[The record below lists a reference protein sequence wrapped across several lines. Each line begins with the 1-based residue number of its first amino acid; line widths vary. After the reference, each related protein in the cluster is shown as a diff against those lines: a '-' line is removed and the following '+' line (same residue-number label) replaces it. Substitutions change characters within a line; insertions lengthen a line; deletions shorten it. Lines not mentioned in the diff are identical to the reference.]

1 VLLWKSGLTHGLKHL
16 ETGGC
21 DMNLINPN
29 TQLLREFDVNE
40 IREDFPILSREVYG
54 KPLVYLD
61 NAASA
66 QKPKVVIDAISR
78 CYENEYA
85 NVHRGLHYLSNEAT
99 QKFEDAREKTRVFLN
114 APSSDEII
122 FTSGATDAINL
133 VADSIGANI
142 EEGDEI
148 ILSILEHHSN
158 IVPWHYLRERKGAVL
173 KWIPVSDE
181 GDLDIDAYEKLF
193 SARTKFVAVTR
204 MSNAIGS
211 IAPTKEMVRIAHAH
225 DVKILI
231 DGSQGVVHLP
241 TDVQD
246 LDCDFFAMTGHK
258 LYGPTGFGVLFGKR
272 DLLAKMRPYR
282 GGGEMIHEVK
292 MDEVTYGEPPHRFEA
307 GTPPIV
313 EAIGFG
319 AAIDYV
325 TSFGMEAISEHEAT
339 LLKYAT
345 ERLSEINSLTIVG
358 TTAQKGAIV
367 SFIVDGAHPHD
378 VSTVID
384 RAGVAVRAG
393 HHCAQPAMD
402 RFGVTGTCRASFAM
416 YNTKAEVDALA
427 DAIAGAI
434 KFFS

>member
-1 VLLWKSGLTHGLKHL
+1 
-16 ETGGC
+16 
-21 DMNLINPN
+21 MNMINPDVG
-29 TQLLREFDVNE
+29 LSRKFDVAE
-40 IREDFPILSREVYG
+40 IRADFPILSREVYG

-66 QKPKVVIDAISR
+66 QKPNFVINAVR
-78 CYENEYA
+78 NCYENEYA
-85 NVHRGLHYLSNEAT
+85 NVHRGLHYLSNETT
-99 QKFEDAREKTRVFLN
+99 QKFEDAREKTRAFLN
-114 APSSDEII
+114 ASSSDEII
-122 FTSGATDAINL
+122 FTSGATDALNL
-133 VADSIGANI
+133 VADSLGAEIN
-142 EEGDEI
+142 EGDEI
-148 ILSILEHHSN
+148 ILSMLEHHSN

-173 KWIPVSDE
+173 KWIPVSDA

-193 SARTKFVAVTR
+193 TARTKLVAVTR

-225 DVKILI
+225 GVKILV

-246 LDCDFFAMTGHK
+246 LDCDFFALTGHK
-258 LYGPTGFGVLFGKR
+258 LYAPSGIGVLYGKR
-272 DLLAKMRPYR
+272 DLLANMRPYR
-282 GGGEMIHEVK
+282 GGGEMIREVTT
-292 MDEVTYGEPPHRFEA
+292 ETVTYGEPPHRFEA

-313 EAIGFG
+313 QAIGLG

-325 TSFGMEAISEHEAT
+325 SSFGMDVIYEHEKD
-339 LLKYAT
+339 LLSYAT
-345 ERLSEINSLTIVG
+345 ERLSEIKSLTIVG
-358 TTAQKGAIV
+358 TTPEKGAIV

-384 RAGVAVRAG
+384 RAGVAIRAG

-416 YNTKAEVDALA
+416 YNTKEEVDALA

-434 KFFS
+434 RFFS

>member
-1 VLLWKSGLTHGLKHL
+1 MNVIN
-16 ETGGC
+16 TGQR
-21 DMNLINPN
+21 LI
-29 TQLLREFDVNE
+29 RDFDVDA
-40 IREDFPILSREVYG
+40 IRRDFPILSRDVYG

-66 QKPKVVIDAISR
+66 QKPTAVIDAVR
-78 CYENEYA
+78 GAYENEYS
-85 NVHRGLHYLSNEAT
+85 NVHRGLHYLSNETT
-99 QKFEDAREKTRVFLN
+99 QKFEDARETVRSFLN

-133 VADSIGANI
+133 VADSIGAEI

-148 ILSILEHHSN
+148 ILSVLEHHSN
-158 IVPWHYLRERKGAVL
+158 IVPWHFLRERKGAVL

-181 GDLDIDAYEKLF
+181 GDLDIDEYEKLF
-193 SARTKFVAVTR
+193 TSRTKFVAITR

-211 IAPTKEMVRIAHAH
+211 ITPTKEMIRIAHDH
-225 DVKILI
+225 DVPVLV
-231 DGSQGVVHLP
+231 DASQGVVHMA

-246 LDCDFFAMTGHK
+246 LDCEFLVITGHK
-258 LYGPTGFGVLFGKR
+258 LYGPTGIGALYGKR
-272 DLLAKMRPYR
+272 DLLEKMRPYR
-282 GGGEMIHEVK
+282 GGGEMIREVK
-292 MDEVTYGEPPHRFEA
+292 MDEITYGDPPHRFEA

-313 EAIGFG
+313 QAIGLG

-325 TSFGMEAISEHEAT
+325 TSFGMDAISAHEKT
-339 LLKYAT
+339 LLAYAT
-345 ERLSEINSLTIVG
+345 ERMSEINSLQIIG
-358 TTAQKGAIV
+358 TTPNKGAIL
-367 SFIVDGAHPHD
+367 SFIVEGAHPHD

-416 YNTKAEVDALA
+416 YNTKQEVDALV
-427 DAIAGAI
+427 DSIAGAI

>member
-1 VLLWKSGLTHGLKHL
+1 MNVVSSNTHLT
-16 ETGGC
+16 
-21 DMNLINPN
+21 
-29 TQLLREFDVNE
+29 REYDVE
-40 IREDFPILSREVYG
+40 AIRQDFPILAREVYG

-66 QKPKVVIDAISR
+66 QKPKSVIDAVR
-78 CYENEYA
+78 NCYENEYA

-99 QKFEDAREKTRVFLN
+99 QKFEDAREKTRAFLN

-133 VADSIGANI
+133 VADSLGAEI

-148 ILSILEHHSN
+148 ILSMLEHHSN
-158 IVPWHYLRERKGAVL
+158 IVPWHFLRERKGAVL

-181 GDLDIDAYEKLF
+181 GDLDIDAYRKLF
-193 SARTKFVAVTR
+193 TPRTKLVTVTR

-211 IAPTKEMVRIAHAH
+211 IAPTKEMVRIAHEHGAK
-225 DVKILI
+225 VLV

-241 TDVQD
+241 TDVQE
-246 LDCDFFAMTGHK
+246 LNCDFFAMTGHK
-258 LYGPTGFGVLFGKR
+258 LYAPSGIGVLFGKR
-272 DLLAKMRPYR
+272 DLLADMRPYR
-282 GGGEMIHEVK
+282 GGGEMIREVK

-313 EAIGFG
+313 QAIGLG
-319 AAIDYV
+319 AAMDYV
-325 TSFGMEAISEHEAT
+325 NSFGMDAIFAHEKM
-339 LLKYAT
+339 LLSYAT
-345 ERLSEINSLTIVG
+345 ERLSEINSLTIIG
-358 TTAQKGAIV
+358 TTQQKGAIV
-367 SFIVDGAHPHD
+367 SFIVEGAHPHD

-416 YNTKAEVDALA
+416 YNTKADVDALA
-427 DAIAGAI
+427 DAISGAI

>member
-1 VLLWKSGLTHGLKHL
+1 
-16 ETGGC
+16 
-21 DMNLINPN
+21 MNVINPN
-29 TQLLREFDVNE
+29 TPLIRDFDVDMV
-40 IREDFPILSREVYG
+40 RRDFPILSREVYG

-66 QKPKVVIDAISR
+66 QKPKAVIDAVR
-78 CYENEYA
+78 NCYEDEYA
-85 NVHRGLHYLSNEAT
+85 NVHRGLHYLSNETT
-99 QKFEDAREKTRVFLN
+99 QKFEDAREKTRNFLN
-114 APSSDEII
+114 APSTDEII
-122 FTSGATDAINL
+122 FTSGATDALNL
-133 VADSIGANI
+133 VADSLGADI

-148 ILSILEHHSN
+148 ILSVLEHHSN
-158 IVPWHYLRERKGAVL
+158 IVPWHFLRERKGAVL
-173 KWIPVSDE
+173 KWIPVSDA
-181 GDLDIDAYEKLF
+181 GDLDVEAYEKLF
-193 SARTKFVAVTR
+193 SPRTKLVAVTR

-211 IAPTKEMVRIAHAH
+211 IPPTKEMVRIAHAH
-225 DVKILI
+225 GVKVVV

-258 LYGPTGFGVLFGKR
+258 LYAPSGIGVLYGKR
-272 DLLAKMRPYR
+272 ELLAKMRPYR
-282 GGGEMIHEVK
+282 GGGEMIREVK
-292 MDEVTYGEPPHRFEA
+292 MDDITYGEPPHRFEA

-313 EAIGFG
+313 QAIGLG

-325 TSFGMEAISEHEAT
+325 SSFGVDAIYAHESE
-339 LLKYAT
+339 LLSYAA
-345 ERLSEINSLTIVG
+345 ERLSEINTLTIVG
-358 TTAQKGAIV
+358 TTPNKGAII
-367 SFIVDGAHPHD
+367 SFNVEGAHPHD

-416 YNTKAEVDALA
+416 YNTKSEVDALA

-434 KFFS
+434 RFFS

>member
-1 VLLWKSGLTHGLKHL
+1 
-16 ETGGC
+16 
-21 DMNLINPN
+21 MNMINPDVG
-29 TQLLREFDVNE
+29 LARKFDVAE
-40 IREDFPILSREVYG
+40 IRADFPILSREVYG

-66 QKPKVVIDAISR
+66 QKPNFVIDAVR
-78 CYENEYA
+78 NCYENEYA
-85 NVHRGLHYLSNEAT
+85 NVHRGLHYLSNETT
-99 QKFEDAREKTRVFLN
+99 QKFEDAREKTRAFLN
-114 APSSDEII
+114 ASSSDEIV
-122 FTSGATDAINL
+122 FTSGATDALNL
-133 VADSIGANI
+133 VADSLGAEIN
-142 EEGDEI
+142 EGDEI
-148 ILSILEHHSN
+148 ILSMLEHHSN

-173 KWIPVSDE
+173 KWIPVSDA

-193 SARTKFVAVTR
+193 TAKTRLVAVTR

-225 DVKILI
+225 GVKILV

-246 LDCDFFAMTGHK
+246 LDCDFFALTGHK
-258 LYGPTGFGVLFGKR
+258 LYAPSGIGVLYGKR
-272 DLLAKMRPYR
+272 DLLANMRPYR
-282 GGGEMIHEVK
+282 GGGEMIREVTT
-292 MDEVTYGEPPHRFEA
+292 ETVTYGEPPHRFEA

-313 EAIGFG
+313 QAIGLG

-325 TSFGMEAISEHEAT
+325 SSFGMDVIYEHEKE
-339 LLKYAT
+339 LLSYAT
-345 ERLSEINSLTIVG
+345 ERLSEIKSLTIVG
-358 TTAQKGAIV
+358 TTPEKGAIV

-384 RAGVAVRAG
+384 RAGVAIRAG

-416 YNTKAEVDALA
+416 YNTKEEVDALA

-434 KFFS
+434 RFFS